1 ATYIGP
7 GDLTVFGSKALF
19 SGDAP
24 GIIPGTGGPL
34 ALWVTDGTQAGTS
47 ELVQF
52 AGAFGP
58 ANLTVFGSEALF
70 SAPGANTPFGHNDLW
85 VTDGTSAG
93 TTELTAAGGA
103 PIVLDPTNFTMFGSE
118 VLFTSVDASG
128 HGSLWVTDGT
138 AAGTSE
144 IS

>member
-1 ATYIGP
+1 KRWNGRLSSGMWVPDGPVAGTSELAATYIGP

-58 ANLTVFGSEALF
+58 ANLTFFGNEALF
-70 SAPGANTPFGHNDLW
+70 SAPGSNTTFAHNHLSS
-85 VTDGTSAG
+85 TYGPSAG
-93 TTELTAAGGA
+93 TT
-103 PIVLDPTNFTMFGSE
+103 
-118 VLFTSVDASG
+118 
-128 HGSLWVTDGT
+128 
-138 AAGTSE
+138 
-144 IS
+144 